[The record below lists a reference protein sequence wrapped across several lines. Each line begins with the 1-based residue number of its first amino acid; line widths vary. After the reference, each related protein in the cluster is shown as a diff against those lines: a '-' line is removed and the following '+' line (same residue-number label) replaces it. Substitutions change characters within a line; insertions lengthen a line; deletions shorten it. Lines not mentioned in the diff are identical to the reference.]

1 MLLAVL
7 VLAACGG
14 GGDGIEVGD
23 VRIGQPTGPNAALY
37 FTVENHTDGAD
48 VLESIETTVASSA
61 EIHETIMD
69 DDGTMRMQPL
79 DRPLEIGPG
88 ASLVLEP
95 GGIHV
100 MLMDVEPLEVGQ
112 SVEVTLVWQVAGEVT
127 VDAEV
132 VEPGDTMDH
141 EGHDG

>member
-14 GGDGIEVGD
+14 GGDGIEVSD

>member
-14 GGDGIEVGD
+14 GEEGIEVSD

-48 VLESIETTVASSA
+48 VLESVETTVASSA

-79 DRPLEIGPG
+79 DRPVEIGPG
-88 ASLVLEP
+88 ANLVLEP

-100 MLMDVEPLEVGQ
+100 MLIDVEPLEVGL
-112 SVEVTLVWQVAGEVT
+112 SVEVTLVWQVAGEMT